1 MTLWIEKFPEKS
13 SRLRWLIVEYIINL
27 LLVLELVKVT
37 KIISDTDIK
46 RHDVMWNLFV
56 VEYMENLKD

>member
-1 MTLWIEKFPEKS
+1 MTLSIEKFPEKS
-13 SRLRWLIVEYIINL
+13 SRLRWLIVQYIINL

-37 KIISDTDIK
+37 QIISDTDIK